1 MHSHFL
7 NKFIKET
14 LYFSGWKLFL
24 NRSNNE
30 NVVTNVTSPLFKKKF
45 CPHKILANFQC
56 EGGGV
61 GRNHGSDRYVAICS
75 EGKSKMVFEI
85 SNFRAI
91 TLFKPHENIRKPLF
105 LMFLWATE
113 RQH

>member
-1 MHSHFL
+1 MLPPPLLRKNFVPT
-7 NKFIKET
+7 KFWQI
-14 LYFSGWKLFL
+14 F
-24 NRSNNE
+24 
-30 NVVTNVTSPLFKKKF
+30 NVRV
-45 CPHKILANFQC
+45 
-56 EGGGV
+56 GGV

-105 LMFLWATE
+105 LMLLWATE
-113 RQH
+113 REH